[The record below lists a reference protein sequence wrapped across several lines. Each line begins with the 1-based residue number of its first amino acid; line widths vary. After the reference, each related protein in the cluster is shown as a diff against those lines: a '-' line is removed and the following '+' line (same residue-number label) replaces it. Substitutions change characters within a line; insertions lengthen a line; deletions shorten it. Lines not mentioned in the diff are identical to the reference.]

1 MDNIEKKDIKLSENL
16 PKEEKLK
23 GFIIFKAIPLA
34 FFCIA
39 LFIGSVELFLAL
51 FVAYLLICSYLKN
64 LYNKNPNKF
73 PKYFEVLNEKNVK
86 SRKVRDFHDDRGWN
100 NYHHRQNEHYRYCNP
115 SSPSSSAYKSIHRR

>member
-16 PKEEKLK
+16 SKEEKLK
-23 GFIIFKAIPLA
+23 GFIIFKGIPLA

-64 LYNKNPNKF
+64 LYNKNSNKF
-73 PKYFEVLNEKNVK
+73 PKYFEVLNEKNVRIQHIK
-86 SRKVRDFHDDRGWN
+86 PSNKDDYYER
-100 NYHHRQNEHYRYCNP
+100 HYIRMG
-115 SSPSSSAYKSIHRR
+115 SSFYRR